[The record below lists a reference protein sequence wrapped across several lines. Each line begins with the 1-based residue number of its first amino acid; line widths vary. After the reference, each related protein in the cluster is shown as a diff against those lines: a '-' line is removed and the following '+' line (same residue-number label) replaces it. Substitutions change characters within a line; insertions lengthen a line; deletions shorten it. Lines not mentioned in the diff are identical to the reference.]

1 MNKSTKE
8 KRKNRNIIIAVVA
21 VLLIIILGCTL
32 KFEIAGSKRNQVQVV
47 IKIEQGD
54 TVSGITSQLENNDVI
69 KYSTLFKAYLKSKGA
84 DGKIKIGIHYLK
96 THMAYSDIVKELSS
110 NSSSEGVAVTI
121 PEGYEFR
128 MIADLLS
135 EKGLIDRDKFYSL
148 AQSYDFNYDFID
160 MIPDRNTRLE
170 GYLFPDTYYITPEED
185 ELDILLMMLDR
196 FNETF
201 TDKMKERASGIGMTV
216 DQAVNLAS
224 IIQREAA
231 NSDEMPLISSVF
243 YNRLQSDE
251 YPYLQS
257 CATVQYI
264 LEERKPVLS
273 TDDTQIDSP
282 YNTYKYKGLPVG
294 PIASPGLDAL
304 NAALYPADSNYYFFY
319 ADESGKSVF
328 SETFDQH
335 NQGAN

>member
-1 MNKSTKE
+1 MNRSTKE
-8 KRKNRNIIIAVVA
+8 KRKNRNIIIAIAA
-21 VLLIIILGCTL
+21 VLLLIIVGCTL
-32 KFEIAGSKRNQVQVV
+32 KFEFAGSKSNQIQVV

-54 TVSGITSQLENNDVI
+54 SISSITSQLKNNDVI
-69 KYSTLFKAYLKSKGA
+69 KYRLLFKAYLKSKGA
-84 DGKIKIGIHYLK
+84 DGKIKTGIHYLT

-110 NSSSEGVAVTI
+110 DSSSEGVAVTV

-135 EKGLIDRDKFYSL
+135 EKGLIDRDRFYSL
-148 AQSYDFNYDFID
+148 AETYDFNYDFID
-160 MIPDRNTRLE
+160 MIPERSTRLE

-201 TDKMKERASGIGMTV
+201 TDDMKNQAAKMGMTV
-216 DQAVNLAS
+216 DQVVNLAS

-231 NSDEMPLISSVF
+231 NSDEMPLVSSVF
-243 YNRLQSDE
+243 HNRLQSDE

-273 TDDTQIDSP
+273 NEDTQIDSP